1 MSYCSVDD
9 ISSDFK
15 DIVISTT
22 SSVTIEEVE
31 KFIDEETAFID
42 SMICSRYQV
51 PVVELDSPNAFLV
64 LKRICIFLVSDRVR
78 HVLYVKTGRDASDQD
93 TKGLRSLS
101 RQPRRDLEAIRDNK
115 SKLGDAIAL
124 EECIGFDVGT
134 DQTCSDMRFNPNK
147 QQW

>member
-1 MSYCSVDD
+1 MSYWSVDD
-9 ISSDFK
+9 IRSDFK
-15 DIVISTT
+15 DIVFNAT
-22 SSVTIEEVE
+22 SSVTEAEVE
-31 KFIDEETAFID
+31 KFILEESAFID

-51 PVVELDSPNAFLV
+51 PVAEIDSPNAFLV
-64 LKRICIFLVSDRVR
+64 LKRICIFLASDRVR
-78 HVLYVKTGRDASDQD
+78 HVLYVKTGRDNSEQD
-93 TKGLRSLS
+93 TKGLKSLS

-134 DQTCSDMRFNPNK
+134 DSTCSDMLFNPRK